1 MSAAGKR
8 GIGHVA
14 GTVFLW
20 TAMLIVAIPLALM
33 AINSLKPHADILDN
47 PLSLPASFDVSNFV
61 TAWTAGNFTTGLI
74 NSLIISG
81 TTVVITLVC
90 AALAA
95 YPLARKKIRFA
106 NLITLYFLGAVTVP
120 IQLFLFPLF
129 FVYAQFGL
137 VGNPIA
143 TAVILAA
150 VNLPLSILL
159 LRTYVLNVPRELDDA
174 AFMDGARKWQTF
186 IFVIVP
192 LMRPG
197 LITVAIIV
205 GLNAWNEYLVTST
218 FQQGAGSQTMMLSFL
233 SMNNVILTDRGILMA
248 GAAIVVVPIIIFFLV
263 MQRLFIEGVTS
274 GAVKG

>member
-1 MSAAGKR
+1 MSVAGKR
-8 GIGHVA
+8 SIGHFA

-20 TAMLIVAIPLALM
+20 SAILIVAFPLALM
-33 AINSLKPHADILDN
+33 AINSLKQHVAILDN
-47 PLSLPASFDVSNFV
+47 PLALPTSFDVSNFV
-61 TAWTAGNFTTGLI
+61 TAWTAGNFSTGLI

-81 TTVVITLVC
+81 STVLITLVC
-90 AALAA
+90 ASLAA
-95 YPLARKKIRFA
+95 YPLARQKIRFSRV
-106 NLITLYFLGAVTVP
+106 ITLYFLAAVTVP
-120 IQLFLFPLF
+120 VQLFLFPLF
-129 FVYAQFGL
+129 FVYAQIGL
-137 VGNPIA
+137 VSNPFA
-143 TAVILAA
+143 TSLILAA

-174 AFMDGARKWQTF
+174 AFMDGAKKWQVF
-186 IFVIVP
+186 FYVIVP

-205 GLNAWNEYLVTST
+205 GLNAWNEYLITST
-218 FQQGAGSQTMMLSFL
+218 FQQSASSQTIMLSFL

-248 GAAIVVVPIIIFFLV
+248 GAAIVVVPVIIFFLV

>member
-1 MSAAGKR
+1 MSVAGKR
-8 GIGHVA
+8 SAAHVA
-14 GTVFLW
+14 GTAFLW
-20 TAMLIVAIPLALM
+20 IAILMVAFPLTLM
-33 AINSLKPHADILDN
+33 AINSLKPHLAILDN
-47 PLSLPASFDVSNFV
+47 PLALPASFDLSNFI
-61 TAWTAGNFTTGLI
+61 TAWTAGNFTTGLV
-74 NSLIISG
+74 NSLIIAG
-81 TTVVITLVC
+81 ATVVITLVC
-90 AALAA
+90 ASLAA
-95 YPLARKKIRFA
+95 YPLARQKIRFA
-106 NLITLYFLGAVTVP
+106 RLITLYFLGAVTVP

-129 FVYAQFGL
+129 FAYAQVGL
-137 VGNPIA
+137 VGNPVA
-143 TAVILAA
+143 TAFILAA

-174 AFMDGARKWQTF
+174 AYMDGARKWQTF

-205 GLNAWNEYLVTST
+205 GLNAWNDYLITST
-218 FQQGAGSQTMMLSFL
+218 FQQGADSQTMMLSFL

-248 GAAIVVVPIIIFFLV
+248 GAAILVVPVVIFFLV

>member
-1 MSAAGKR
+1 MSVTGKR
-8 GIGHVA
+8 SLGHMA
-14 GTVFLW
+14 GTAFLW
-20 TAMLIVAIPLALM
+20 VAILLVAFPLTLM
-33 AINSLKPHADILDN
+33 AINSLKPHVAILDN
-47 PLSLPASFDVSNFV
+47 PLALPASFDVSNFV
-61 TAWTAGNFTTGLI
+61 TAWTAGNFTTGLV
-74 NSLIISG
+74 NSLVISG

-95 YPLARKKIRFA
+95 YPLARQKIRFSR
-106 NLITLYFLGAVTVP
+106 LITLYFLAAVTVP

-129 FVYAQFGL
+129 FVYAELGL
-137 VGNPIA
+137 VANPVA
-143 TAVILAA
+143 TAFILAA
-150 VNLPLSILL
+150 VNLPISILL

-174 AFMDGARKWQTF
+174 AFMDGARRWQTF
-186 IFVIVP
+186 LFVIVP

-205 GLNAWNEYLVTST
+205 GLNAWNEYLITST
-218 FQQGAGSQTMMLSFL
+218 FQQGAGSQTMMLSYL

-248 GAAIVVVPIIIFFLV
+248 GAAIVVVPVVVFFLL

>member
-1 MSAAGKR
+1 MSVTGR
-8 GIGHVA
+8 RSLGHVA

-20 TAMLIVAIPLALM
+20 VAILLVAFPLTLM
-33 AINSLKPHADILDN
+33 AINSLKPHVAILDN
-47 PLSLPASFDVSNFV
+47 PLALPASFDVSNFV
-61 TAWTAGNFTTGLI
+61 TAWTAGNFTTGLV
-74 NSLIISG
+74 NSLITSG

-95 YPLARKKIRFA
+95 YPLARQKIRFSR
-106 NLITLYFLGAVTVP
+106 LITLYFLAAVTVP

-129 FVYAQFGL
+129 FVYAELGL
-137 VGNPIA
+137 VANPVA
-143 TAVILAA
+143 TAFILAA
-150 VNLPLSILL
+150 VNLPISILL

-174 AFMDGARKWQTF
+174 AFMDGARRWQTF
-186 IFVIVP
+186 LFVIVP

-205 GLNAWNEYLVTST
+205 GLNAWNEYLITST
-218 FQQGAGSQTMMLSFL
+218 FQQGAGSQTMMLSYL

-248 GAAIVVVPIIIFFLV
+248 GAAIVVVPVVVFFLL

>member
-1 MSAAGKR
+1 MSVTGR
-8 GIGHVA
+8 RSLGHVA

-20 TAMLIVAIPLALM
+20 VAILLVAFPLTLM
-33 AINSLKPHADILDN
+33 AINSLKPHVAILDN
-47 PLSLPASFDVSNFV
+47 PLALPASFDVSNFV
-61 TAWTAGNFTTGLI
+61 TAWTAGNFTTGLV

-95 YPLARKKIRFA
+95 YPLARQKIRFSR
-106 NLITLYFLGAVTVP
+106 LITLYFLAAVTVP

-129 FVYAQFGL
+129 FVYAELGL
-137 VGNPIA
+137 VANPVA
-143 TAVILAA
+143 TAFILAA
-150 VNLPLSILL
+150 VNLPISILL

-174 AFMDGARKWQTF
+174 AFMDGARRWQTF
-186 IFVIVP
+186 LFVIVP

-205 GLNAWNEYLVTST
+205 GLNAWNEYLITST
-218 FQQGAGSQTMMLSFL
+218 FQQGAGSQTMMLSYL

-248 GAAIVVVPIIIFFLV
+248 GAAIVVVPVVVFFLL

>member
-1 MSAAGKR
+1 MSVTGKR
-8 GIGHVA
+8 SIGHAA

-20 TAMLIVAIPLALM
+20 TAILIVAFPLTLM
-33 AINSLKPHADILDN
+33 GINSLKPHAAILDN
-47 PLSLPASFDVSNFV
+47 PLALPTSFDLSNFI

-74 NSLIISG
+74 NSLVISG
-81 TTVVITLVC
+81 TTVVITLIC

-95 YPLARKKIRFA
+95 YPLARQKIRFSR
-106 NLITLYFLGAVTVP
+106 LITLYFLGAVTVP

-129 FVYAQFGL
+129 FVYAQLGL
-137 VGNPIA
+137 VANPIA
-143 TAVILAA
+143 TAFILAA

-174 AFMDGARKWQTF
+174 AFMDGAKKWQTF

-205 GLNAWNEYLVTST
+205 GLNAWNEYLITST
-218 FQQGAGSQTMMLSFL
+218 FQQGSGSQTMMLSFL

-248 GAAIVVVPIIIFFLV
+248 GAAIVVVPIIIFFLL

>member
-1 MSAAGKR
+1 MSVTGKR
-8 GIGHVA
+8 SLGHMA

-20 TAMLIVAIPLALM
+20 VAILLVAFPLTLM
-33 AINSLKPHADILDN
+33 AINSLKPHVAILDN
-47 PLSLPASFDVSNFV
+47 PLALPASFDVSNFV
-61 TAWTAGNFTTGLI
+61 TAWTAGNFTTGLV
-74 NSLIISG
+74 NSLVISG

-95 YPLARKKIRFA
+95 YPLARQKIRFSR
-106 NLITLYFLGAVTVP
+106 LITLYFLAAVTVP

-129 FVYAQFGL
+129 FVYAELGL
-137 VGNPIA
+137 VANPVA
-143 TAVILAA
+143 TAFILAA
-150 VNLPLSILL
+150 VNLPISILL

-174 AFMDGARKWQTF
+174 AFMDGARRWQTF
-186 IFVIVP
+186 LFVIVP

-205 GLNAWNEYLVTST
+205 GLNGWNEYLITST
-218 FQQGAGSQTMMLSFL
+218 FQQGAGSQTMMLSYL

-248 GAAIVVVPIIIFFLV
+248 GAAIVVVPVVVFFLL

>member
-1 MSAAGKR
+1 MSTVSNKR
-8 GIGHVA
+8 VGYFA
-14 GTVFLW
+14 GTAFLW
-20 TAMLIVAIPLALM
+20 LAVLVAVLPLTLM
-33 AINSLKPHADILDN
+33 AINSLKLHVEILQN
-47 PLSLPASFDVSNFV
+47 PLSLPTWLNVTNFV
-61 TAWTAGNFTTGLI
+61 QAWTAGNFTRGLI
-74 NSLIISG
+74 NSLLIAGS
-81 TTVVITLVC
+81 TVLITLVC
-90 AALAA
+90 ASLAA
-95 YPLARKKIRFA
+95 YPLARQKVRFA
-106 NLITLYFLGAVTVP
+106 RLITLYFLAAVTVP

-129 FVYAQFGL
+129 FVYAQLGL

-143 TAVILAA
+143 TSFILAA

-174 AFMDGARKWQTF
+174 AFMDGARKWQVF
-186 IFVIVP
+186 VFVIIP

-205 GLNAWNEYLVTST
+205 GLNAWNDYLITST
-218 FQQGAGSQTMMLSFL
+218 FQQGSGSQTMMLGFL

-248 GAAIVVVPIIIFFLV
+248 GAAIVVVPIIVFFLI

>member
-1 MSAAGKR
+1 MSAVSGKR
-8 GIGHVA
+8 VGHLA
-14 GTVFLW
+14 GTAFLW
-20 TAMLIVAIPLALM
+20 TAIVVAVLPLTLM
-33 AINSLKPHADILDN
+33 AINSLKLHGEILAN
-47 PLSLPASFDVSNFV
+47 PLSLPTWFNVTNFV
-61 TAWTAGNFTTGLI
+61 QAWTAGNFTRGLV
-74 NSLIISG
+74 NSLLISG
-81 TTVVITLVC
+81 STVLITLVC
-90 AALAA
+90 ASLAA
-95 YPLARKKIRFA
+95 YPLARQKIRFA
-106 NLITLYFLGAVTVP
+106 RLFTLYFLGAVTVP

-129 FVYAQFGL
+129 FVYAQLGF

-143 TAVILAA
+143 TSVILAA

-174 AFMDGARKWQTF
+174 AFMDGARKWQVF
-186 IFVIVP
+186 AFVIIP

-205 GLNAWNEYLVTST
+205 GLNAWNDYLITST
-218 FQQGAGSQTMMLSFL
+218 FQQGSGSQTMMLGFL

-248 GAAIVVVPIIIFFLV
+248 GAAIVVVPIIVFFLI

>member
-1 MSAAGKR
+1 MSAVSGKR
-8 GIGHVA
+8 VGHLA
-14 GTVFLW
+14 GTAFLW
-20 TAMLIVAIPLALM
+20 TAIVVAVLPLTLM
-33 AINSLKPHADILDN
+33 AINSLKLHGEILAN
-47 PLSLPASFDVSNFV
+47 PLSLPTWFNVTNFV
-61 TAWTAGNFTTGLI
+61 QAWTAGNFTRGLV
-74 NSLIISG
+74 NSLLISG
-81 TTVVITLVC
+81 STVLITLVC
-90 AALAA
+90 ASLAA
-95 YPLARKKIRFA
+95 YPLARQKIRFA
-106 NLITLYFLGAVTVP
+106 RLLTLYFLGAVTVP

-129 FVYAQFGL
+129 FVYAQLGF

-143 TAVILAA
+143 TSVILAA

-174 AFMDGARKWQTF
+174 AFMDGARKWQVF
-186 IFVIVP
+186 AFVIIP

-205 GLNAWNEYLVTST
+205 GLNAWNDYLITST
-218 FQQGAGSQTMMLSFL
+218 FQQGSGSQTMMLGFL

-248 GAAIVVVPIIIFFLV
+248 GAAIVVVPIIVFFLI

>member
-1 MSAAGKR
+1 MSAVSGKR
-8 GIGHVA
+8 VGHLA
-14 GTVFLW
+14 GTAFLW
-20 TAMLIVAIPLALM
+20 TAIVVAVLPLTLM
-33 AINSLKPHADILDN
+33 AINSLKLHGEILAN
-47 PLSLPASFDVSNFV
+47 PLFLPTWFNVTNFV
-61 TAWTAGNFTTGLI
+61 QPFSALNFTKVLI
-74 NSLIISG
+74 NSLLISG
-81 TTVVITLVC
+81 STVLITLVC
-90 AALAA
+90 ASLAA
-95 YPLARKKIRFA
+95 YPLARQKIRFA
-106 NLITLYFLGAVTVP
+106 RLFTLYFLGAVTVP

-129 FVYAQFGL
+129 FVYAQLGF

-143 TAVILAA
+143 TSVILAA

-174 AFMDGARKWQTF
+174 AFMDGARKWQVF
-186 IFVIVP
+186 AFVIIP

-205 GLNAWNEYLVTST
+205 GLNAWNDYLITST
-218 FQQGAGSQTMMLSFL
+218 FQQGSGSQTMMLGFL

-248 GAAIVVVPIIIFFLV
+248 GAAIVVVPIIVFFLI

>member
-1 MSAAGKR
+1 MSAVSGKR
-8 GIGHVA
+8 VGHLA
-14 GTVFLW
+14 GTAFLW
-20 TAMLIVAIPLALM
+20 TAIVVAVLPLTLM
-33 AINSLKPHADILDN
+33 AINSLKLHGEILAN
-47 PLSLPASFDVSNFV
+47 PLSLPTWFNVTNFV
-61 TAWTAGNFTTGLI
+61 QAWTAGNFTKGLV
-74 NSLIISG
+74 NSLLISG
-81 TTVVITLVC
+81 STVLITLVC
-90 AALAA
+90 ASLAA
-95 YPLARKKIRFA
+95 YPLARQKIRFA
-106 NLITLYFLGAVTVP
+106 RLFTLYFLGAVTVP

-129 FVYAQFGL
+129 FVYAQLGF

-143 TAVILAA
+143 TSVILAA

-174 AFMDGARKWQTF
+174 AFMDGARKWQVF
-186 IFVIVP
+186 AFVIIP

-205 GLNAWNEYLVTST
+205 GLNAWNDYLITST
-218 FQQGAGSQTMMLSFL
+218 FQQGSGSQTMMLGFL

-248 GAAIVVVPIIIFFLV
+248 GAAIVVVPIIVFFLI

>member
-1 MSAAGKR
+1 MSVAGKR
-8 GIGHVA
+8 TIGDVA

-20 TAMLIVAIPLALM
+20 TAILVVAFPLTLM
-33 AINSLKPHADILDN
+33 AINSLKPHIAILDN
-47 PLSLPASFDVSNFV
+47 PLALPTSFDVSNFV
-61 TAWTAGNFTTGLI
+61 TAWTAGNFTVGLI

-81 TTVVITLVC
+81 STVVITLVC

-95 YPLARKKIRFA
+95 YPLARQKIRFA
-106 NLITLYFLGAVTVP
+106 RLITLYFLGAVTVP

-129 FVYAQFGL
+129 FVYAQLGL
-137 VGNPIA
+137 VANPFA
-143 TAVILAA
+143 TALILAA
-150 VNLPLSILL
+150 VNLPLSVLL

-205 GLNAWNEYLVTST
+205 GLNAWNEYLITST
-218 FQQGAGSQTMMLSFL
+218 FQQGSGSQTMMLSFL

-248 GAAIVVVPIIIFFLV
+248 GAAIVVVPIIIFFLL

>member
-1 MSAAGKR
+1 MSVTGR
-8 GIGHVA
+8 RSLGHVA

-20 TAMLIVAIPLALM
+20 VAILLVAFPLTLM
-33 AINSLKPHADILDN
+33 AINSLKPHVAILDN
-47 PLSLPASFDVSNFV
+47 PLALPASFDVSNFV
-61 TAWTAGNFTTGLI
+61 TAWTAGNFTTGLV
-74 NSLIISG
+74 NSLVISG

-95 YPLARKKIRFA
+95 YPLARQKIRFSR
-106 NLITLYFLGAVTVP
+106 LITLYFLAAVTVP

-129 FVYAQFGL
+129 FVYAELGL
-137 VGNPIA
+137 VANPVA
-143 TAVILAA
+143 TAFILAA
-150 VNLPLSILL
+150 VNLPISILL

-174 AFMDGARKWQTF
+174 AFMDGARRWQTF
-186 IFVIVP
+186 LFVIVP

-205 GLNAWNEYLVTST
+205 GLNAWNEYLITST
-218 FQQGAGSQTMMLSFL
+218 FQQGAGSQTMMLSYL

-248 GAAIVVVPIIIFFLV
+248 GAAIVVVPVVVFFLL

>member
-1 MSAAGKR
+1 MSVRAR
-8 GIGHVA
+8 HSVGHVA

-20 TAMLIVAIPLALM
+20 TAILIVAFPLTLM
-33 AINSLKPHADILDN
+33 AINSLKPHLAILDN
-47 PLSLPASFDVSNFV
+47 PLALPASFDVSNFV

-81 TTVVITLVC
+81 TTVIITLVC

-95 YPLARKKIRFA
+95 YPLARQKIRFSR
-106 NLITLYFLGAVTVP
+106 LITLYFLGAVTVP

-129 FVYAQFGL
+129 FVYAQLGL
-137 VGNPIA
+137 VANPVA
-143 TAVILAA
+143 TAFILAA

-174 AFMDGARKWQTF
+174 AFMDGAKKWQTF
-186 IFVIVP
+186 VFVIVP

-205 GLNAWNEYLVTST
+205 GLNAWNEYLITST
-218 FQQGAGSQTMMLSFL
+218 FQQGSGSQTMMLSFL

-248 GAAIVVVPIIIFFLV
+248 GAAIVVVPIIVFFLL

>member
-1 MSAAGKR
+1 MSVAGKR
-8 GIGHVA
+8 SASHFA
-14 GTVFLW
+14 GTAFLW
-20 TAMLIVAIPLALM
+20 IAILAVAFPLSLM
-33 AINSLKPHADILDN
+33 AINSLKPHIAILDN
-47 PLSLPASFDVSNFV
+47 PLALPKSFDVSNFV
-61 TAWTAGNFTTGLI
+61 TAWTTGNFTTGLI
-74 NSLIISG
+74 NSLIIAGS
-81 TTVVITLVC
+81 TVVITLVC
-90 AALAA
+90 ASLAA
-95 YPLARKKIRFA
+95 YPLARRKIRFA
-106 NLITLYFLGAVTVP
+106 RVITLYFLGAVTVP

-137 VGNPIA
+137 VGNPVA
-143 TAVILAA
+143 TAFILAA

-174 AFMDGARKWQTF
+174 AYMDGARKWQVF
-186 IFVIVP
+186 LYVVVP

-205 GLNAWNEYLVTST
+205 GLNAWNEYLITST
-218 FQQGAGSQTMMLSFL
+218 FQQGADSQTMMLSFL

-248 GAAIVVVPIIIFFLV
+248 GAAILVVPVVIFFLI